1 MNYSYYIILK
11 IAFHAIKRGL
21 LKIAKIMAIM
31 NHAIMNKQTNKK
43 KTSYVWGFIDNK
55 WNICQWCYY

>member
-1 MNYSYYIILK
+1 M
-11 IAFHAIKRGL
+11 AFHAIKRGL

-43 KTSYVWGFIDNK
+43 KTSYVCGFIDNK
-55 WNICQWCYY
+55 